1 MDVRIRETNSEIN
14 KYDEQR
20 RILKRQKNSLGLFKG
35 KQKAEIKNQIDIL
48 IAKINSLPT
57 EESIRDEYQT
67 KFNKIDMDA
76 KTKILETEK
85 KIKEKYVMPKLE
97 DFDRE

>member
-1 MDVRIRETNSEIN
+1 M
-14 KYDEQR
+14 
-20 RILKRQKNSLGLFKG
+20 
-35 KQKAEIKNQIDIL
+35 L
-48 IAKINSLPT
+48 IAKINSLPK

-67 KFNKIDMDA
+67 EFNKIDMDA